1 MISRLTSRS
10 QRATVAVRR
19 LRGAGG
25 LKHSCR
31 VGGVLRTVSD
41 HTARPLKPR
50 TRTDPGGLRKRP
62 PELRLLLPCLAC
74 VGCPGQAVPMGG
86 PDSPTLITS
95 VQRAFRLLEA
105 VSAHENGAPAKQLAR
120 ETGLPLAT
128 AYHLLRTLV
137 HDGYLLKLADG
148 GFVLGDKVET
158 LHTAGRVQ
166 VLLSRVRPALAAL
179 RDDIGAA
186 AYLTFYEEGEIRVAE
201 IVDAPRAPRV
211 DLWVGF
217 EDAGHATALGKSVL
231 RQLDDDSRRDYLSR
245 HHLADLTPRTITS
258 LPELLRRLD
267 SATPLAPAVTD
278 LEEYALG
285 TVCVAVPVYRGDTLG
300 SLGVSVPAERISQL
314 REIRERLISTAGRV
328 TRSLSLTI

>member
-1 MISRLTSRS
+1 M
-10 QRATVAVRR
+10 
-19 LRGAGG
+19 GAQDG
-25 LKHSCR
+25 
-31 VGGVLRTVSD
+31 
-41 HTARPLKPR
+41 
-50 TRTDPGGLRKRP
+50 
-62 PELRLLLPCLAC
+62 
-74 VGCPGQAVPMGG
+74 
-86 PDSPTLITS
+86 PTLISS

-137 HDGYLLKLADG
+137 HDGYVRKLADG
-148 GFVLGDKVET
+148 GFVLGDKLNT
-158 LHTAGRVQ
+158 LQATSRAQ
-166 VLLSRVRPALAAL
+166 ALLSRVRPALAAL
-179 RDDIGAA
+179 RDDLSSA
-186 AYLTFYEEGEIRVAE
+186 AYLTFYEDGEIRVAE
-201 IVDAPRAPRV
+201 IVDSPRTPRV

-231 RQLDDDSRRDYLSR
+231 RELDEEARRDYLSR

-267 SATPLAPAVTD
+267 TPPLAPAVTD

-285 TVCVAVPVYRGDTLG
+285 TVCVAVPVYRGDTPG
-300 SLGVSVPAERISQL
+300 SLGVSLPVDRRAQL
-314 REIRERLISTAGRV
+314 QDIRARLLPIASRV